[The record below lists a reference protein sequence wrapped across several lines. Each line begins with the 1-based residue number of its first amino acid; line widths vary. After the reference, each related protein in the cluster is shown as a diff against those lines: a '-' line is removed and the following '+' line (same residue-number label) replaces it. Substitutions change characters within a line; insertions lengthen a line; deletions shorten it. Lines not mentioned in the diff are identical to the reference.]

1 MRKRAKFNG
10 LFLFFILIAIFFL
23 RPSIL
28 FANIFINHLFE
39 IFGLILSF
47 FGQIIRISAR
57 GYKAESSGQSSLLLT
72 DGPYAVS
79 RNPMYFG
86 TFLIGFGVCL
96 IYGNIWLFLLFLLLF
111 TLRYYFIISSEE
123 KKLHPIFEKDYEV
136 YLHRVPIFLPSFR
149 TIRKFGIK
157 NSFPFKKKWIKRE
170 LNTFL
175 FWLLVVLFVLIAAS
189 FS

>member
-1 MRKRAKFNG
+1 MRKRARLNG
-10 LFLFFILIAIFFL
+10 LFLFLILITLFFL

-28 FANIFINHLFE
+28 FATNTLINHLFE
-39 IFGLILSF
+39 IFGLILSL

-57 GYKAESSGQSSLLLT
+57 GYKAEGSGQSSLLLT

-96 IYGNIWLFLLFLLLF
+96 IYGNLWLFLLFLLLF
-111 TLRYYFIISSEE
+111 TLRYYFIISSE
-123 KKLHPIFEKDYEV
+123 KRRLLLFFKKDYQA
-136 YLHRVPIFLPSFR
+136 YLHRVPVFLPSFR
-149 TIRKFGIK
+149 TIRKFGLR

-170 LNTFL
+170 LNTSL
-175 FWLLVVLFVLIAAS
+175 FWLLVVFLILLYKK
-189 FS
+189 